1 METQQPPPLPRE
13 NAREF
18 TPVRRNMWRHF
29 TYCMRHYAD
38 FRGRATRAEFWSFSA
53 ISALFSCLFLLPL
66 FAALLIC
73 LQKIASNPETL
84 EEMRIMG
91 RALACMA
98 AAEDAKGI
106 DTSSINTTPLF
117 RMQYD
122 TNKDSLDL
130 FELNEPQTF
139 VPDASGTFFSVLN
152 NNVLCAHIIS
162 QRLKRWEERPEESP
176 MSLTAFASCAAA
188 SFALGGLWYLAIL
201 VPKLAATWRRLH
213 DIGLSGAFYFVSFI
227 PWVGGL
233 VLFVLEII
241 DSKPGA
247 NKYGGPTKYP

>member
-66 FAALLIC
+66 FAARLIC

-84 EEMRIMG
+84 
-91 RALACMA
+91 
-98 AAEDAKGI
+98 
-106 DTSSINTTPLF
+106 
-117 RMQYD
+117 
-122 TNKDSLDL
+122 
-130 FELNEPQTF
+130 
-139 VPDASGTFFSVLN
+139 
-152 NNVLCAHIIS
+152 
-162 QRLKRWEERPEESP
+162 
-176 MSLTAFASCAAA
+176 ASCAAA

-201 VPKLAATWRRLH
+201 VPTLAATWRRLH

-227 PWVGGL
+227 PLVGGL